1 MLVDTHCVI
10 SFDRK
15 QFFIG
20 GRAQKFFFKSP
31 HFHIVASQQEF
42 EITLVKQQGSLG
54 FTLQKEDDSVLGHYV
69 RALVREPATTDGR
82 IKPGDKIIAVND
94 VPISKMTHEQA
105 VIFLRQAPDTVR
117 LRLYRHHNSTELPSP
132 SSSASEL
139 NYKLHGYNDTVDGG
153 CGSVSGTLKRS
164 KLRPEA
170 MSLISDLATRKNT
183 QSSSNGNS
191 QNSSFQSTA
200 NNSNT
205 LSSPRRLRKNNAKSS
220 NAHSGGDSDTTLAG
234 EITFRL

>member
-1 MLVDTHCVI
+1 MRQEGEKNFIMQKNLQIKVI
-10 SFDRK
+10 KILNLSL
-15 QFFIG
+15 
-20 GRAQKFFFKSP
+20 
-31 HFHIVASQQEF
+31 IVASPQEF

-94 VPISKMTHEQA
+94 IPISNMTHEQA

-117 LRLYRHHNSTELPSP
+117 LRLYRHHNSSTEPPSP
-132 SSSASEL
+132 SSSCEL
-139 NYKLHGYNDTVDGG
+139 NYKSHGFIDMVDGG
-153 CGSVSGTLKRS
+153 GSISGTLKRS

-200 NNSNT
+200 NSTNT
-205 LSSPRRLRKNNAKSS
+205 MSSPRRLRKNGAKSS
-220 NAHSGGDSDTTLAG
+220 SGGNTHSGDSDSTLAG
-234 EITFRL
+234 EITILF